1 MDDEGGTWLLELRIP
16 QTANAIT
23 RSIGDRVV
31 VGRSDKSK
39 DITPDI
45 DLAMWDA
52 MELGVAPEHVTI
64 FTHGEQLNLVD
75 MGSGRPTLL
84 NGVPVESGA
93 PQLLASGSILQ
104 VGVLE
109 IQLNILSAPG
119 EAKITYYHSP
129 AAAPRPAGS
138 GQPVLVVED
147 EVETAEIF
155 RLVME
160 RAGYVP
166 FICHEVVSA
175 IRFLNTQAPSAIIL
189 DLMLPDI
196 HGLELCRYV
205 RRDVAQRD
213 IPIVVVT
220 AGVTRSNM
228 VDAIEAGADVFLG
241 KPVSIRELVRV
252 VTSLIQWNEARI
264 LFMRT
269 KHLDGTDTLRAMPAE
284 VRRDALVLFVAGY
297 DEPLAVVVPDRV
309 TVGRRGSGYVPRPH
323 VDLDRYGA
331 FEAGVSRV
339 HAALY
344 REAGGFSV
352 EDLESSNGTRVDGV
366 KLNPNERH
374 ALNNASE
381 VSLGNLNLRVFFVT
395 DEDDLVADS
404 AAPADEPAGKPAEK
418 PASPGAYSHEETREL

>member
-1 MDDEGGTWLLELRIP
+1 MEDGGSTWLVDLRIP

-23 RSIGDRVV
+23 RQIGDRAV
-31 VGRSDKSK
+31 VGRVDKPK
-39 DITPDI
+39 DEAPEI
-45 DLAMWDA
+45 DLTTWDA

-64 FTHGEQLNLVD
+64 FTHGDQLNLVD
-75 MGSGRPTLL
+75 MGSGRPTIL
-84 NGVPVESGA
+84 NGVPVEPGV
-93 PQLLASGSILQ
+93 PQLLPSGSILQ
-104 VGVLE
+104 LGVLE
-109 IQLNILSAPG
+109 MQVNVLSAPG
-119 EAKITYYHSP
+119 ETEITYYHPP
-129 AAAPRPAGS
+129 AASAVRPSAGS

-147 EVETAEIF
+147 EPETAEIF

-160 RAGYVP
+160 RAGFVP

-175 IRFLNTQAPSAIIL
+175 IRFLNVQAPSAIIL

-205 RRDVAQRD
+205 RRDIAQRD
-213 IPIVVVT
+213 VPIVVVT
-220 AGVTRSNM
+220 AGVTRANM

-252 VTSLIQWNEARI
+252 VASLIQWNEART

-297 DEPLAVVVPDRV
+297 DEPLAVVVPDRI
-309 TVGRRGSGYVPRPH
+309 TIGRRGSGYVPRPH

-344 REAGGFSV
+344 RDAEGFSI
-352 EDLESSNGTRVDGV
+352 EDLGSSNGTRVDGA

-374 ALNNASE
+374 PLTNASE
-381 VSLGNLNLRVFFVT
+381 ISLGSLRLRVFYVT
-395 DEDDLVADS
+395 EEDDLVAGQIAPVDDS
-404 AAPADEPAGKPAEK
+404 TDVDVHPHD
-418 PASPGAYSHEETREL
+418 ETREL